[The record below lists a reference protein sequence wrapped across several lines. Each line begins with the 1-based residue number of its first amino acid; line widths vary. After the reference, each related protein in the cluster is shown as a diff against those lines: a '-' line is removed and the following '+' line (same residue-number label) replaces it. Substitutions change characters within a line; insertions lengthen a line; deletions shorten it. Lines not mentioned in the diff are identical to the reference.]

1 MEVSIAFFKNSFKND
16 RVLKKFSQKF
26 SKSSYLGIQKTSPCR
41 VDVGSVKDRNIKDAG
56 LM

>member
-26 SKSSYLGIQKTSPCR
+26 SKSSYLGIQKIPPCR
-41 VDVGSVKDRNIKDAG
+41 VDIGFVKGRNIKDVG
-56 LM
+56 LT

>member
-26 SKSSYLGIQKTSPCR
+26 AKSSHLGTPKLSPCR
-41 VDVGSVKDRNIKDAG
+41 VSVGIMKGRNIEDVG